1 MEHPSRAGSAFGR
14 RDMLRLAALAPAAA
28 ALTTACSS
36 SSQKAPDQLEAL
48 ASDARSDAA
57 LARAVAG
64 AHPDLAEKA
73 STVATT
79 RSAHADALR
88 REVER
93 VNPPDPEQPQPAPPK
108 VAAPASSPQATQAI
122 SEALRSAQAKTAQLV
137 PDLPAYRA
145 GLTGSIS
152 ASCAGLLEVLA

>member
-14 RDMLRLAALAPAAA
+14 RGLLRLAALAPAAA
-28 ALTTACSS
+28 ALTTACS

-73 STVATT
+73 SAVATT
-79 RSAHADALR
+79 RSAHAEALR

-108 VAAPASSPQATQAI
+108 VDAPASSAQATQAM
-122 SEALRSAQAKTAQLV
+122 SEGLRGAQAKAARLV
-137 PDLPAYRA
+137 PGLPAYRA